1 MQSLGI
7 ARFHRRS
14 ILATLIIHFVYMTLR
29 SSPPSLT
36 SPRGEPNPLTAA
48 DLHLREHIEYLDRI
62 VRADIDSR
70 LAELEKA
77 DHSATTALTAEYLT
91 LNRRLRTTFLAFGK
105 AIEALEHF
113 ERKRLAPVS
122 PTPTSAEDEPTF
134 S

>member
-1 MQSLGI
+1 M
-7 ARFHRRS
+7 A
-14 ILATLIIHFVYMTLR
+14 LR
-29 SSPPSLT
+29 PSPPSLT
-36 SPRGEPNPLTAA
+36 SPRGEPNPLTAD

-70 LAELEKA
+70 LAEFQRTGHAE
-77 DHSATTALTAEYLT
+77 SPALTAEYLS

-105 AIEALEHF
+105 AVEALEHF

-122 PTPTSAEDEPTF
+122 PTPASAEDEPRF